1 MKFLA
6 LCSLDNDNVA
16 YTFDEISLGQKVE
29 IININKVIISTS
41 KIPKYHKIALNDIP
55 KGAPIIKNGIC
66 IGTAIEEIDIGSHI
80 HVHNIVSNRAVL
92 KVES

>member
-29 IININKVIISTS
+29 IININKVIIS
-41 KIPKYHKIALNDIP
+41 
-55 KGAPIIKNGIC
+55 
-66 IGTAIEEIDIGSHI
+66 
-80 HVHNIVSNRAVL
+80 
-92 KVES
+92 